1 MKSEKKKKLPM
12 KQRLKAE
19 FQILLY
25 GIKSLA
31 LRVRLREISLSKQSK
46 EKKENNCEIMK
57 SCLLIIH
64 RRKRKQKRKIDRHF
78 LKRLD

>member
-1 MKSEKKKKLPM
+1 M

-31 LRVRLREISLSKQSK
+31 PRVGLREISLSKQSKVTK

-57 SCLLIIH
+57 IIH
-64 RRKRKQKRKIDRHF
+64 RRKSKQKRKTDRHF